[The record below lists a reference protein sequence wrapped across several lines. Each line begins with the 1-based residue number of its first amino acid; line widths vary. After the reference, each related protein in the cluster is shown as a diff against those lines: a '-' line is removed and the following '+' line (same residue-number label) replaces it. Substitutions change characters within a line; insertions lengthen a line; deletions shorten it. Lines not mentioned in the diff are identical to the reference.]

1 MVLDSNDN
9 QIFTESEL
17 ILFVSVIMGSLLSGQ
32 IINVAMGL
40 FNEIQV
46 SRINLDMGINFEII
60 SQVFITEMGITLI
73 AILMAMLSVFVK
85 RPREILS
92 EMED

>member
-1 MVLDSNDN
+1 MDL
-9 QIFTESEL
+9 
-17 ILFVSVIMGSLLSGQ
+17 LFVSVIMGSLLSGQ